1 MNLSQTGVLSPSLR
15 VCAVCQ
21 TELRAGDLAC
31 PRCATLVYRE
41 RLVAISKEALE
52 RERAGAPEATADA
65 RELWSSALPLLPRG
79 STQADW
85 IRQHLQEMDDRGE
98 IPAASRAKTAELDP
112 APARGKPNWTKRLG
126 PLAPIALVLA
136 KLKSFFFVLLKL
148 KFLLSFALFLGVYWT
163 LFGPWFGVGFAVQIL
178 IHELGHVF
186 AVKKN
191 GLKADLPV
199 FLPGLGAYVRWQG
212 FDISVETRAEI
223 ALAGPLFGL
232 AAAAGC
238 MAIYLSTRMPVF
250 AALAHAGAWLNLIN
264 LIPVWMLDG
273 GQAAHALSRLQRGL
287 LLIACVLF
295 FGLTHQMVFLLVAAG
310 MLYRLFTKDVPTE
323 PSTRTMVF
331 YVVLLFVLGA
341 LLKVIPMQP
350 GVLSRSSGEA
360 KQAQV
365 LRLRCAQD
373 ERVSA

>member
-1 MNLSQTGVLSPSLR
+1 MNTSPPIVGSPSSR
-15 VCAVCQ
+15 GCGICQ

-31 PRCATLVYRE
+31 PRCAALVHRE
-41 RLVAISKEALE
+41 RLDAISKTALE
-52 RERAGAPEATADA
+52 LERAGTPDASVEA
-65 RELWSSALPLLPRG
+65 RELWRSALPLLPRG
-79 STQADW
+79 STQAEW
-85 IRQHLQEMDDRGE
+85 IRQHLQEIEALRNIQRPHGD
-98 IPAASRAKTAELDP
+98 KAELEP
-112 APARGKPNWTKRLG
+112 LPTKPNWTKRLG

-136 KLKSFFFVLLKL
+136 KLKTFFFVLLKL

-191 GLKADLPV
+191 GLKAELPV

-232 AAAAGC
+232 LAAAGC
-238 MAIYLSTRMPVF
+238 MGIYLYTRMPVF
-250 AALAHAGAWLNLIN
+250 AALAHAGAWLNVIN

-287 LLIACVLF
+287 LLLACVVF
-295 FGLTHQMVFLLVAAG
+295 FGLTHQMVFLLVAGG
-310 MLYRLFTKDVPTE
+310 MGYRLFTKDVPAE

-331 YVVLLFVLGA
+331 YLVLLFVLGA
-341 LLKVIPMQP
+341 LMKMIPIQP
-350 GVLSRSSGEA
+350 GSSF
-360 KQAQV
+360 
-365 LRLRCAQD
+365 
-373 ERVSA
+373 

>member
-1 MNLSQTGVLSPSLR
+1 MGLSQPVVISPASR
-15 VCAVCQ
+15 VCSVCQ
-21 TELRAGDLAC
+21 ADLRPGDLAC
-31 PRCATLVYRE
+31 ARCQTLVYGA
-41 RLVAISKEALE
+41 RLDAISKQALE
-52 RERAGAPEATADA
+52 LERLGNVDAAG
-65 RELWSSALPLLPRG
+65 ELWRSALPLLPRG

-85 IRQHLQEMDDRGE
+85 IRQHLAELEGQV
-98 IPAASRAKTAELDP
+98 AQRAKTAELDRP
-112 APARGKPNWTKRLG
+112 AVKPNWTKRLG
-126 PLAPIALVLA
+126 PLAPLALLLA
-136 KLKSFFFVLLKL
+136 KLKSFFFILLKL

-186 AVKKN
+186 AVKRN

-199 FLPGLGAYVRWQG
+199 FLPGFGAYVRWQG

-232 AAAAGC
+232 LAAAGC
-238 MAIYLSTRMPVF
+238 MGIYAYTRMPVF

-287 LLIACVLF
+287 LLVACVVF
-295 FGLTHQMVFLLVAAG
+295 FALTEQKVFLLVAAG
-310 MLYRLFTKDVPTE
+310 MLYRLFTKDTPE
-323 PSTRTMVF
+323 APSTRTMVA

-341 LLKVIPMQP
+341 LLRVIPMQP
-350 GVLSRSSGEA
+350 GGA
-360 KQAQV
+360 F
-365 LRLRCAQD
+365 
-373 ERVSA
+373 